1 MPDTPQDTAGTGVSF
16 RLGADEY
23 RVDDLTL
30 NDIAE
35 IEEAND
41 ATPIAELLESGRMK
55 PMLHMAWCIRRH
67 SEPDI
72 TLDEVGDVRMSA
84 LVEQGEEADLP
95 PTEAAEAPETSADAG
110 RRGTSGRTASG
121 RGKSAS

>member
-1 MPDTPQDTAGTGVSF
+1 MPDQAHDAGTGMSF
-16 RLGADEY
+16 RLGAVEY
-23 RVDDLTL
+23 RIDDLTL

-35 IEEAND
+35 IEEAHD
-41 ATPIAELLESGRMK
+41 ATPIEELFSSGRMK

-72 TLDEVGDVRMSA
+72 TLDEVGNVRMGA
-84 LVEQGEEADLP
+84 LVDEGESADLP
-95 PTEAAEAPETSADAG
+95 PTGAAEAPATSADAG

-121 RGKSAS
+121 RGKSGS